1 MSEQNIVAA
10 IDIGSNTIICIVG
23 RDTGNQKIEI
33 LSHSMVVSAGVRRG
47 IIINVEEVV
56 SAIENAVDKAS
67 ANLNVKI
74 HKVYVNLAAQ
84 NIRTIE
90 RKLSMNIGNGK
101 IISKADVKKLSDEVR
116 ETPLDE
122 NEKIYHVVN
131 QSYTIDGEEV
141 LNSPV
146 GSVGAEL
153 VAGYRLII
161 GPANYEQILKTSLSR
176 IGIDM
181 VKCVVNPVAAG
192 DAVLNDEEKEAGVV
206 LVDFGGGTTSVS
218 VYHDFVLRHLSI
230 VPFGGNVVTND
241 IREGCTI
248 LARQAEALKVH
259 YGAAMG
265 ELMPDNKVVTIPG
278 INGWEPKEISFKN
291 LAYIIQARME
301 EIIESVNY
309 QISKS
314 GYTERLGAGIVL
326 TGGGAKLNGLKN
338 LVLFKTGLNVR
349 VGKPINGLMNNEFD
363 KQIDN
368 PQYATAFGLLRKAIR
383 DKKVNNDE
391 FIVPRRK
398 KKPKTNYSEAIIQK
412 LSLFFSE
419 EQDSEI

>member
-1 MSEQNIVAA
+1 
-10 IDIGSNTIICIVG
+10 
-23 RDTGNQKIEI
+23 
-33 LSHSMVVSAGVRRG
+33 
-47 IIINVEEVV
+47 
-56 SAIENAVDKAS
+56 
-67 ANLNVKI
+67 
-74 HKVYVNLAAQ
+74 
-84 NIRTIE
+84 
-90 RKLSMNIGNGK
+90 
-101 IISKADVKKLSDEVR
+101 
-116 ETPLDE
+116 
-122 NEKIYHVVN
+122 VN